1 MPNINDRIGSQNVIR
16 VLSNASAPP
25 TRLVNLTDV
34 DSTLKTR
41 DGMILVW
48 DVATESFYMTDTIDS
63 SSLVITGI
71 ATFSNTTNS
80 TAPTNG
86 ALIVSGGL
94 GVAKHVNIG
103 EGFTVAGVSTFASDL
118 DINAAVDI
126 LNGVTANSTFE
137 SVGITTLA
145 SAGGITTTGGDLYVG
160 ADLYISDDLVLDEF
174 TARNGNITG
183 IATVGTTLDVNGTL
197 DVDGKTELD
206 ITNIAETLNVVGIAT
221 FANNIDANGDLDVD
235 GRTELDITNI
245 SETLNVDGVATFA
258 NNIDANADLDVDGRT
273 ELDTTNISETLNV
286 VGISTFED
294 RVIFDSTNSI
304 QIPVGSTA
312 QRDSVG
318 TAVTGQIR
326 YNTDTT
332 SFEGY
337 GPGGDWGSLGGV
349 KDVDGD
355 TFILA
360 ESTPGSDEDA
370 LTFTTAGTEKAV
382 IDSTGNLG
390 IGTTN
395 PASKLDVRGN
405 VAFGDDVIFETANT
419 NNIVFDKSAND
430 LTFGD
435 NTTAK
440 FGSGGDLNIYHNG
453 TNSYIDNNTGPLYIR
468 NNVDDD
474 DGSNIIIEAKSGK
487 ASAVFQ
493 DDEGVRLYYD
503 DAQKFETTANGIN
516 VTGHVET
523 DTLNVSGVSTFV
535 GNASFTSNVSIAG
548 TLTYEDVTNV
558 DAVGLIT
565 ARSGIHVGHPSIG
578 STLTPGGDL
587 LMSRNL
593 RVAGVSTF
601 VGVGTF
607 QNDLYVGGDLYVSD
621 DITIDELNVRD
632 ANITGI
638 ATIATLL
645 DVTGHA
651 ELDTL
656 NVSGVSTFV
665 GIATFSNNVFVAG
678 TLDAGLIDGGEF

>member
-63 SSLVITGI
+63 STLIITGI

-183 IATVGTTLDVNGTL
+183 IATIGTTLDVNGTL

-221 FANNIDANGDLDVD
+221 FANNIDANGNLDVD
-235 GRTELDITNI
+235 GTTELDV
-245 SETLNVDGVATFA
+245 LNVAETATFTS
-258 NNIDANADLDVDGRT
+258 NIDANSDLDVDGRT

-349 KDVDGD
+349 RDVDGD

-370 LTFTTAGTEKAV
+370 LTFTTAGTQKAV
-382 IDSTGNLG
+382 IDSSGNLG
-390 IGTTN
+390 IGITN
-395 PASKLDVRGN
+395 PTSKLDVRGN

-419 NNIVFDKSAND
+419 NNIVFDKSANG

-435 NTTAK
+435 NIDAR
-440 FGSGGDLNIYHNG
+440 FGSSNDLKIYHDGN
-453 TNSYIDNNTGPLYIR
+453 NSYISDTGTGDLIIKGDEVKIKSASDI
-468 NNVDDD
+468 NFFTV
-474 DGSNIIIEAKSGK
+474 DGSSAKLFFGGLEK
-487 ASAVFQ
+487 I
-493 DDEGVRLYYD
+493 
-503 DAQKFETTANGIN
+503 KTTANGID

-535 GNASFTSNVSIAG
+535 GNASFASNVSIAG

-665 GIATFSNNVFVAG
+665 GIATFSNNVFVVG

>member
-48 DVATESFYMTDTIDS
+48 DLATESFYMTDTIDS
-63 SSLVITGI
+63 STLIITGI

-183 IATVGTTLDVNGTL
+183 IATIGTTLDVNGTL

-221 FANNIDANGDLDVD
+221 FANNIDANGNLDVD
-235 GRTELDITNI
+235 GTTELDV
-245 SETLNVDGVATFA
+245 LNVAETATFTS
-258 NNIDANADLDVDGRT
+258 NIDANADLDVDGRT

-349 KDVDGD
+349 RDVDGD

-370 LTFTTAGTEKAV
+370 LTFTTAGTQKAV
-382 IDSTGNLG
+382 IDSSGNLG
-390 IGTTN
+390 IGITN
-395 PASKLDVRGN
+395 PTSKLDVRGN

-419 NNIVFDKSAND
+419 NNIVFDKSANG

-435 NTTAK
+435 NIDAR
-440 FGSGGDLNIYHNG
+440 FGSSNDLKIYHDGN
-453 TNSYIDNNTGPLYIR
+453 NSYISDTGTGDLIIKGDEVKIKSASDI
-468 NNVDDD
+468 NFFTV
-474 DGSNIIIEAKSGK
+474 DGSSAKLFFGGLEK
-487 ASAVFQ
+487 I
-493 DDEGVRLYYD
+493 
-503 DAQKFETTANGIN
+503 KTTANGID

-535 GNASFTSNVSIAG
+535 GNASFASNVSIAG

-665 GIATFSNNVFVAG
+665 GIATFSNNVFVVG